1 MTDYKQLLINNL
13 EILRDNAKVEGGVFQ
28 ARAYDKV
35 IKNLQLINTPITS
48 HKDVE
53 NIEGA
58 GKNIKL
64 KIKEI
69 IETGNLKV
77 VDNFLSNTDI
87 RNELLN
93 IYGIGPAKAKNLVE
107 EHKIKSI
114 EDLRIKCSKDA
125 KLLTDSQKI
134 GLLCYEDLLE
144 RIPREEMLLHER
156 ILNLS
161 KEKGEIV
168 GSFRRNENSSGD
180 IDVMLNM
187 DLKEFQNFTSTLVEK
202 EYIIYI
208 LANGPKKMLAI
219 CRLNETSKYRRIDL
233 IKNSPKEYPYMKL
246 YFTGTKEF
254 NVEFRQHCLNLG
266 LSLNEHGFTPSV
278 EGLKTEEDIFRHVGL
293 KYVSPENRKAGCLKC
308 L

>member
-1 MTDYKQLLINNL
+1 MTDYKQLIIHNL

-35 IKNLQLINTPITS
+35 IKNLQLIKTPIIS
-48 HKDVE
+48 YKDVE

-77 VDNFLSNTDI
+77 VNNILCSTDI
-87 RNELLN
+87 RNDLLN

-114 EDLRIKCSKDA
+114 EDLRIKSSKDG

-168 GSFRRNENSSGD
+168 GSFRRNEDSSGD

-219 CRLNETSKYRRIDL
+219 CRLNESSKYRRIDL
-233 IKNSPKEYPYMKL
+233 IRNSPKEYPYMKL

-266 LSLNEHGFTPSV
+266 LSLNEHGFTPPV

>member
-1 MTDYKQLLINNL
+1 MTDYKDLIINNL
-13 EILRDNAKVEGGVFQ
+13 KILKDNAKVEGGVFQ

-35 IKNLQLINTPITS
+35 IKNLQLIKIPITS
-48 HKDVE
+48 YKDVE

-69 IETGNLKV
+69 FETGNLKV
-77 VDNFLSNTDI
+77 VDNILSNTDI
-87 RNELLN
+87 RNDLLN

-107 EHKIKSI
+107 EYKIKSI
-114 EDLRIKCSKDA
+114 EDLRIKSSKDA

-144 RIPREEMLLHER
+144 RIPREEMIQHQR

-168 GSFRRNENSSGD
+168 GSFRRKEDSSGD

-219 CRLNETSKYRRIDL
+219 CRVNDSSKYRRIDL
-233 IKNSPKEYPYMKL
+233 IRNSPKEYPYMKL

-266 LSLNEHGFTPSV
+266 LSLNEHGFTPPI
-278 EGLKTEEDIFRHVGL
+278 EGLKIEEDIFRQVGL
-293 KYVSPENRKAGCLKC
+293 KYVSPENRKAGCLKH

>member
-1 MTDYKQLLINNL
+1 MTDYKQLLIHNL

-35 IKNLQLINTPITS
+35 IKNLQLIKTPITS
-48 HKDVE
+48 YKDVD

-77 VDNFLSNTDI
+77 VDNILSNTDI

-114 EDLRIKCSKDA
+114 EDLRNKSSKDA

-219 CRLNETSKYRRIDL
+219 CRLNGSSKYRRIDL
-233 IKNSPKEYPYMKL
+233 IRNSPKEYPYMKL

-266 LSLNEHGFTPSV
+266 LSLNEHSFTPRV
-278 EGLKTEEDIFRHVGL
+278 EGLKTEEDIFTHVGL
-293 KYVSPENRKAGCLKC
+293 KYVSPENRKAGCLKS

>member
-1 MTDYKQLLINNL
+1 MTDYKPLIINNL
-13 EILRDNAKVEGGVFQ
+13 EILRDNAKIEGGVFQ

-35 IKNLQLINTPITS
+35 INNLKLLKIPVTSYKN
-48 HKDVE
+48 VE

-64 KIKEI
+64 KLKEI
-69 IETGNLKV
+69 IETGNLI
-77 VDNFLSNTDI
+77 LPSTDI
-87 RNELLN
+87 RNDLLN
-93 IYGIGPAKAKNLVE
+93 IYGIGPAKAKSLVE

-114 EDLRIKCSKDA
+114 DELRYKSSKDS

-144 RIPREEMLLHER
+144 RIPREEMLLHEK

-187 DLKEFQNFTSTLVEK
+187 DLKEFKNFTSTLIEK

-219 CRLNETSKYRRIDL
+219 CRLNESSKYRRIDL
-233 IKNSPKEYPYMKL
+233 IRNSSEEYPYMKL

-254 NVEFRQHCLNLG
+254 NVEFRQHCLNIG
-266 LSLNEHGFTPSV
+266 LSLNEHGFTPV
-278 EGLKTEEDIFRHVGL
+278 VKGLKTEEDIFRHV
-293 KYVSPENRKAGCLKC
+293 KIEYVLPENRKAGCLKH